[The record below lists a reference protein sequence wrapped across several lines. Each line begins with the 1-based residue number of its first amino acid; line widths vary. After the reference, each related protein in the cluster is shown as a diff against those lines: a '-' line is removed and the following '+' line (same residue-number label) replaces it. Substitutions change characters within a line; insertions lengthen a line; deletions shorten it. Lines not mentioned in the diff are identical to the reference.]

1 MNNRL
6 KLHLIALTAL
16 LFTALAPTNN
26 TSLAQQGATDGE
38 WRSYAGDTGSSKY
51 TALDQIDAD
60 NVENLRV
67 AWQWQSVDGR
77 FDLQQLA
84 QEYPN
89 LQVANDVDTVRIA
102 NLKATPLMIDGVL
115 YISTPLSQIA
125 AVDAATGAT
134 LWTHDPRAYASG
146 IPTMMLGFSN
156 RGLAY
161 WSDGEQ
167 GRLIMGTGDAFLIA
181 VDASSGEPVPG
192 FGRDGRVD
200 LIVGIPRA
208 RRTPAPINYSITSA
222 PTVCGDVIVVGSAV
236 SDQPYLREAPPGYV
250 RGFDARN
257 GELLWTF
264 HTIPQP
270 GEYGH
275 ETWLDGSWQYTGNVN
290 VWTMMSADEELG
302 YVYLPIGN
310 ATNDHYGGHRPGN
323 HLFANSLVAL
333 DCKTGER
340 VWHFQMVH
348 HDLWDYDP
356 PAAPNLI
363 DITVDGTA
371 IKAVAQV
378 TKHAFT
384 FVFDRQTGEPVWPIE
399 ERPVASS
406 DVPGEWTSETQ
417 PFPTKPPPYDRQG
430 VTVDDLI
437 DFTPELRAEAIE
449 ILARY
454 RSGPMFT
461 PPSLVGPGPDGTQG
475 TIELPGYTGGANW
488 NGAAIDPET
497 GILYVAS
504 STSPVIPLLVVPQE
518 ENATLRY
525 ARGPMRPPQGPGGLP
540 LFKPPYGRITAIDL
554 NRGEIVWQQANGLA
568 PPRIRDHPRLQGL
581 ELPPLG
587 GNRDLLLVTKTLLF
601 SGQQQPNAE
610 GSYLLTARD
619 KTTGDVL
626 AEIPLPGRAIG
637 APMSYLIDGRQ
648 YIAVTVQGDTPQLV
662 ALTVEN

>member
-1 MNNRL
+1 LRV
-6 KLHLIALTAL
+6 IVFVAL
-16 LFTALAPTNN
+16 LFTGLTVFVRA
-26 TSLAQQGATDGE
+26 SLAQQGATGGE
-38 WRSYAGDTGSSKY
+38 WLSYAGGTGSSKY
-51 TALDQIDAD
+51 TALHQIDRD
-60 NVENLRV
+60 NVKNLRV

-89 LQVANDVDTVRIA
+89 LQVPNDVDTVRIS
-102 NLKATPLMIDGVL
+102 NLKATPLMVGGVL

-125 AVDAATGAT
+125 AIDAATGET

-167 GRLIMGTGDAFLIA
+167 GRLVMGTGDAFLIA
-181 VDASSGEPVPG
+181 VDANSGERVPG
-192 FGRDGRVD
+192 FGIDGRVD
-200 LIVGIPRA
+200 LMVGIPRA
-208 RRTPAPINYSITSA
+208 RRSPAPINYSITSA
-222 PTVCGDVIVVGSAV
+222 PTVCRDVIIVGSAV

-250 RGFDARN
+250 RGFDARS

-270 GEYGH
+270 GEFGH
-275 ETWLDGSWQYTGNVN
+275 DTWLDGSWQYTGNVN

-302 YVYLPIGN
+302 HVYLPVGN

-340 VWHFQMVH
+340 VWHFQLVH

-363 DITVDGTA
+363 DITVDGRA

-384 FVFDRQTGEPVWPIE
+384 FVFDRETGEPVWPIE

-406 DVPGEWTSETQ
+406 DVPGEWTSATQ
-417 PFPTKPPPYDRQG
+417 PFPTRPPPYDRQG
-430 VTVDDLI
+430 VSIDDLI

-449 ILARY
+449 ILASY

-461 PPSLVGPGPDGTQG
+461 PPSLIEPEPDGTQG

-488 NGAAIDPET
+488 SGAAIDPDT
-497 GILYVAS
+497 GILYVS
-504 STSPVIPLLVVPQE
+504 STTSPVIPSLVVPEQ

-525 ARGPMRPPQGPGGLP
+525 VRGPMRPPQGPEGLP

-554 NRGEIVWQQANGLA
+554 NRGEIVWQRANGLGL
-568 PPRIRDHPRLQGL
+568 RSIREHPRLQGL

-587 GNRDLLLVTKTLLF
+587 GRRDLLLVTKTLLF
-601 SGQQQPNAE
+601 SGQQQPNID
-610 GSYLLTARD
+610 GSYLLVARD
-619 KTTGDVL
+619 KATGEVL
-626 AEIPLPGRAIG
+626 AEVPLPGRAIG
-637 APMSYLIDGRQ
+637 APMSYMVEGKQ
-648 YIAVTVQGDTPQLV
+648 YIAVTVQGQPPQLV
-662 ALTVEN
+662 ALTLR

>member
-1 MNNRL
+1 MNNRFR
-6 KLHLIALTAL
+6 LHVIALTAL
-16 LFTALAPTNN
+16 LFTGLALISSTI
-26 TSLAQQGATDGE
+26 LAQQGATDGE
-38 WRSYAGDTGSSKY
+38 WRSYAGGTGSSKY

-77 FDLQQLA
+77 FDLEQLT

-102 NLKATPLMIDGVL
+102 NLKATPLMVDGVL

-181 VDASSGEPVPG
+181 VDASSGEPVPE
-192 FGRDGRVD
+192 FGNDGRVD

-208 RRTPAPINYSITSA
+208 RRSPAPINYSITSA
-222 PTVCGDVIVVGSAV
+222 PTVCRDVIVVGSAV
-236 SDQPYLREAPPGYV
+236 SDQPYLREAPPGDV
-250 RGFDARN
+250 RGFDARS

-264 HTIPQP
+264 HTIPHP

-275 ETWLDGSWQYTGNVN
+275 ETWLENSWQYTGNVN

-333 DCKTGER
+333 DCTTGER

-363 DITVDGTA
+363 DITVDGRA

-384 FVFDRQTGEPVWPIE
+384 FVFDRETGEPVWPIE
-399 ERPVASS
+399 ERPVAAS

-417 PFPTKPPPYDRQG
+417 PFPTRPPPYDRQG

-437 DFTPELRAEAIE
+437 DFTPELRTEAIE

-461 PPSLVGPGPDGTQG
+461 PPSLVEPGPDGTQG

-488 NGAAIDPET
+488 SGAAIDPDT
-497 GILYVAS
+497 GILYVSS
-504 STSPVIPLLVVPQE
+504 STSPVIPLLVVPEE

-587 GNRDLLLVTKTLLF
+587 GNRDQLLVTKTLLF

-619 KTTGDVL
+619 KATGDVL

-637 APMSYLIDGRQ
+637 APMSYMVGGRQ

-662 ALTVEN
+662 ALTLD

>member
-1 MNNRL
+1 MNNQFRL
-6 KLHLIALTAL
+6 RVTALTGL
-16 LFTALAPTNN
+16 LFTALALTTT
-26 TSLAQQGATDGE
+26 TSLAQHGAANGE
-38 WRSYAGDTGSSKY
+38 WRSYAGGTGSSKY

-102 NLKATPLMIDGVL
+102 NLKATPLMVGGVL

-167 GRLIMGTGDAFLIA
+167 GRLIMGTGDAYLIA

-192 FGRDGRVD
+192 FGTNGRVD
-200 LIVGIPRA
+200 LTVGIPRA
-208 RRTPAPINYSITSA
+208 RRTPAPINYSITSP
-222 PTVCGDVIVVGSAV
+222 PTVCRDVIVVGSAV

-250 RGFDARN
+250 RGFDARS

-270 GEYGH
+270 GEFGH
-275 ETWLDGSWQYTGNVN
+275 DTWLEDSWQYTGNVN

-333 DCKTGER
+333 DCTTGER

-363 DITVDGTA
+363 DITVDGRE

-384 FVFDRQTGEPVWPIE
+384 FVFDRVTGEPVWPIE
-399 ERPVASS
+399 ERPVAAS
-406 DVPGEWTSETQ
+406 DVPGEWTSPTQ
-417 PFPTKPPPYDRQG
+417 PFPTRPPPYDLQG
-430 VTVDDLI
+430 VNIDDLI
-437 DFTPELRAEAIE
+437 EFTPELRAEAIE
-449 ILARY
+449 ILGRY
-454 RSGPMFT
+454 RTGPMFT
-461 PPSLVGPGPDGTQG
+461 PPSLVEPGPDGTQG
-475 TIELPGYTGGANW
+475 TIEVPGYTGGTNW
-488 NGAAIDPET
+488 NGAAIDPDT
-497 GILYVAS
+497 GVLYVAS
-504 STSPVIPLLVVPQE
+504 STSPIIPLLVEPQE

-525 ARGPMRPPQGPGGLP
+525 ARGSMRPPQGPSGLP

-554 NRGEIVWQQANGLA
+554 NRGEILWQQANGIG
-568 PPRIRDHPRLQGL
+568 PPRVREHPRLAGL
-581 ELPPLG
+581 DLPPLG
-587 GNRDLLLVTKTLLF
+587 GNRDFLLVTKTLLF
-601 SGQQQPNAE
+601 SGQQQPNMD
-610 GSYLLTARD
+610 GTYLLTARD
-619 KTTGDVL
+619 KATGDVL

-637 APMSYLIDGRQ
+637 APMSYMVGGRQ
-648 YIAVTVQGDTPQLV
+648 YIAVTVQGEIPQLV
-662 ALTVEN
+662 ALTLD

>member
-1 MNNRL
+1 
-6 KLHLIALTAL
+6 
-16 LFTALAPTNN
+16 
-26 TSLAQQGATDGE
+26 
-38 WRSYAGDTGSSKY
+38 
-51 TALDQIDAD
+51 
-60 NVENLRV
+60 
-67 AWQWQSVDGR
+67 
-77 FDLQQLA
+77 
-84 QEYPN
+84 
-89 LQVANDVDTVRIA
+89 
-102 NLKATPLMIDGVL
+102 
-115 YISTPLSQIA
+115 
-125 AVDAATGAT
+125 
-134 LWTHDPRAYASG
+134 
-146 IPTMMLGFSN
+146 
-156 RGLAY
+156 
-161 WSDGEQ
+161 
-167 GRLIMGTGDAFLIA
+167 MGTGDAFLVA
-181 VDASSGEPVPG
+181 LDTNSGEPIPG
-192 FGRDGRVD
+192 FGTDGRVD
-200 LIVGIPRA
+200 LVVGIPRA
-208 RRTPAPINYSITSA
+208 RRSPAPINYSITSA

-250 RGFDARN
+250 RGFDARS

-275 ETWLDGSWQYTGNVN
+275 ETWLDDSWQYTGNVN

-333 DCKTGER
+333 DCTTGER

-363 DITVDGTA
+363 DITVDGRA

-384 FVFDRQTGEPVWPIE
+384 FVFDRETGEPVWPIE
-399 ERPVASS
+399 ERPVAAS

-417 PFPTKPPPYDRQG
+417 PFPTKPPAYDLQG

-449 ILARY
+449 ILATY
-454 RSGPMFT
+454 RSGPIFI
-461 PPSLVGPGPDGTQG
+461 PPSLIEDGPDGTQG
-475 TIELPGYTGGANW
+475 TIEMPGYTGGTNW

-504 STSPVIPLLVVPQE
+504 STSPIIPLLVVPEE

-525 ARGPMRPPQGPGGLP
+525 ARGPMRPPQGPAGLP

-554 NRGEIVWQQANGLA
+554 NRGEIIWQRANGIG
-568 PPRIRDHPRLQGL
+568 PPRVRDHPRLEGL

-587 GNRDLLLVTKTLLF
+587 GNRDQLLVTQTLLF
-601 SGQQQPNAE
+601 SGQQQPNVD
-610 GSYLLTARD
+610 GTYLLTARD
-619 KTTGDVL
+619 KATGDVL

-637 APMSYLIDGRQ
+637 APMSYMVGGRQ
-648 YIAVTVQGDTPQLV
+648 YIAVTVQGDIPQLV
-662 ALTVEN
+662 ALALD